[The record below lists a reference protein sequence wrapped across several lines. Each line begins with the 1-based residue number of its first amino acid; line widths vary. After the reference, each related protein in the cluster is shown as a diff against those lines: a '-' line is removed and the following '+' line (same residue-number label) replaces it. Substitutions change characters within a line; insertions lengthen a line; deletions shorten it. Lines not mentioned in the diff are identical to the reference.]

1 MARMDELSIE
11 QIRPRGIARRMRR
24 PTRSI
29 DRGAMA
35 EAHGFCYAASL
46 DQMQL
51 SPSGAKEW
59 FEIA

>member
-11 QIRPRGIARRMRR
+11 QIRQRGR
-24 PTRSI
+24 
-29 DRGAMA
+29 
-35 EAHGFCYAASL
+35 AASL

-51 SPSGAKEW
+51 SPSGAKES